1 MSFITVDVVTDPTTL
16 LDTGVDSMNAKLAA
30 AGYPGWSAGDATGIV
45 LLLATVSEIAASLG
59 NQAAVVFPAIWR
71 VFGTQF
77 LGLTYQM
84 GLPATVLSVWSFTS
98 PAPTGGYTVLQGT
111 TVTIDGVAFYTQSDT
126 VTDTG
131 ATSATI
137 MLVAAQSGTAGD
149 GLGGVGVGAPRVELQ
164 DGIDWV
170 AAGGV
175 TVEGV
180 TSGGAD
186 QESDTDFQDR
196 CVAAVALQA
205 PRPLVAPDFASLLLT
220 DIAASATGVVT
231 GRATSIDGYFPD
243 GRALSTG
250 GSSSPTVLACTLTT
264 GSPTVQYTA
273 VGGQVPAVGAAVS
286 GTGVPGGA
294 TVAPSPAPTDVTFTL
309 SALATATGA
318 ESLTVAA
325 MSGYGPAHL
334 TCTATFSNAAT
345 AVAIVAGPAGCYGA
359 IPEIGA
365 RVTGPGVPLGAS
377 VAASPAPTAAGFYLS
392 ANSSSA
398 ETGVTLTV
406 SSWTNVPLANTSF
419 VTDVLG
425 DALTPAAMD
434 AQAAFLQAYQPQN
447 WLTFVTAPT
456 YTEIYVSVAVKML
469 PGQTAAAVQAAVQ
482 AAVLAWLLPATWGN
496 LQVASDSNV
505 WTVTPVVRY
514 KKAIEVAGSG
524 FLGVDYVD
532 TLTLGTSPSPVGT
545 SDVNLGGPCGLPL
558 ASISTIV
565 VTVE

>member
-1 MSFITVDVVTDPTTL
+1 VSFITVDVVTDPTTL

-250 GSSSPTVLACTLTT
+250 G
-264 GSPTVQYTA
+264 
-273 VGGQVPAVGAAVS
+273 
-286 GTGVPGGA
+286 
-294 TVAPSPAPTDVTFTL
+294 
-309 SALATATGA
+309 
-318 ESLTVAA
+318 
-325 MSGYGPAHL
+325 YGPANL